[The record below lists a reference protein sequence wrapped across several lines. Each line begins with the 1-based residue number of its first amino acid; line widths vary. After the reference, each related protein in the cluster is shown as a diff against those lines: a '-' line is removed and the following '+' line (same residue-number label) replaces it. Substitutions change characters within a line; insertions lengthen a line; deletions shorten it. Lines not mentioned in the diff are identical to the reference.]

1 MDGVQRTKRHG
12 GMKDIEDRR
21 SAFNEGRSHRDEIEA
36 RRAHVSDHL
45 PPRAPA
51 MRPVDRLLA
60 LLAEQSRKALDQH
73 S

>member
-12 GMKDIEDRR
+12 GMTDIEDRR
-21 SAFNEGRSHRDEIEA
+21 SFNEVRSHRDEIEA